1 MAGER
6 LQEHMRATLHR
17 ESSKGDVAVLSS
29 RAKTGFSGIITV
41 SAVLMIMQF
50 ITGAQAFP
58 L

>member
-1 MAGER
+1 
-6 LQEHMRATLHR
+6 
-17 ESSKGDVAVLSS
+17 VAVLSS

-41 SAVLMIMQF
+41 SAMLMVMQF